1 VISADRWTDHL
12 REHLDLARRPAEV
25 EGVHQVRVAA
35 RRLDAWLLLGRR
47 RMLRD
52 DLRWLRG
59 VVGEARDL
67 DVLLA
72 RGEEFP
78 AEFVAWL
85 RERRAVEQLPV
96 EAGLDSERTSA
107 TVAAL
112 LVLAPVEEA
121 LARRSIRGFFDRV
134 SRGDAALASSGDQAE
149 AIDARVHGLRRA
161 LRRLRFALDWM
172 GEKVPVLA
180 ELQDRFGEACDQVVL
195 MRWIDE
201 SPMANSLAGLRK
213 RVETAKTKQ
222 REAALAAWA
231 EARPEM
237 EALKKA
243 WN

>member
-1 VISADRWTDHL
+1 MVPAVRWIAHL

-59 VVGEARDL
+59 VVGDARDL

-72 RGEEFP
+72 RGDEFP
-78 AEFVAWL
+78 EGFVAWL
-85 RERRAVEQLPV
+85 HERRAAEQLRV

-107 TVAAL
+107 LVAAL
-112 LVLAPVEEA
+112 SVMPPVEEN
-121 LARRSIRGFFDRV
+121 LARRSIGGFFDRV
-134 SRGDAALASSGDQAE
+134 SHADAVLAPGDDKAE
-149 AIDARVHGLRRA
+149 ALDVRVHGLRRRI
-161 LRRLRFALDWM
+161 RRLRFALDWI
-172 GEKVPVLA
+172 GEKIPVLA

-195 MRWIDE
+195 LRWIDE

-213 RVETAKTKQ
+213 QVETAKTEQ

-231 EARPEM
+231 EARPEV
-237 EALKKA
+237 EALKRQ

>member
-1 VISADRWTDHL
+1 MIAADRWTAHL

-72 RGEEFP
+72 RGDEFP
-78 AEFVAWL
+78 EGFIAWL
-85 RERRAVEQLPV
+85 QERRAAEQLRV

-107 TVAAL
+107 LVAAL
-112 LVLAPVEEA
+112 LVAAPVEENH
-121 LARRSIRGFFDRV
+121 ARRSIGGFFDRV
-134 SRGDAALASSGDQAE
+134 SRGDAVLASGGDKAE
-149 AIDARVHGLRRA
+149 PLDVQVHGLRRA
-161 LRRLRFALDWM
+161 IRRLRFALDWM
-172 GEKVPVLA
+172 GEKVSVLV

-195 MRWIDE
+195 LRWIDE
-201 SPMANSLAGLRK
+201 CPMGNSLAGLREQ
-213 RVETAKTKQ
+213 VETARTEK

-231 EARPEM
+231 EARPEL
-237 EALKKA
+237 EDLKHT

>member
-1 VISADRWTDHL
+1 
-12 REHLDLARRPAEV
+12 
-25 EGVHQVRVAA
+25 
-35 RRLDAWLLLGRR
+35 
-47 RMLRD
+47 MLRD

-59 VVGEARDL
+59 VVGDARDL

-72 RGEEFP
+72 GSEEFP

-85 RERRAVEQLPV
+85 RERRAVEQLRV

-107 TVAAL
+107 LVAAL
-112 LVLAPVEEA
+112 SVMPPVQED
-121 LARRSIRGFFDRV
+121 LARRSIRGIFDRV

-172 GEKVPVLA
+172 GKKFPVLA

-195 MRWIDE
+195 LRWIDE
-201 SPMANSLAGLRK
+201 CTVPSPAGLRQQVELTKIEK
-213 RVETAKTKQ
+213 RQ
-222 REAALAAWA
+222 AALAAWA
-231 EARPEM
+231 EARPQLED
-237 EALKKA
+237 LKHT

>member
-1 VISADRWTDHL
+1 MISADRWVAHL

-35 RRLDAWLLLGRR
+35 RRLDAWLLLGGR

-52 DLRWLRG
+52 DLRWLRA

-78 AEFVAWL
+78 EGFVAWL
-85 RERRAVEQLPV
+85 QERRAVEQLRV

-112 LVLAPVEEA
+112 TLLPPVEED
-121 LARRSIRGFFDRV
+121 LARRSIGGFFERM
-134 SRGDAALASSGDQAE
+134 SRRDAVLASGGDNGE
-149 AIDARVHGLRRA
+149 AVEGQVHGLRRGV
-161 LRRLRFALDWM
+161 RRLRFGLDWL
-172 GEKVPVLA
+172 GEKSATLA
-180 ELQDRFGEACDQVVL
+180 ALQDSFGEACDGVVL
-195 MRWIDE
+195 LRWIDE
-201 SPMANSLAGLRK
+201 CPQAKSFAGLRRQVEAETLEK
-213 RVETAKTKQ
+213 RA
-222 REAALAAWA
+222 AALTAWA

>member
-1 VISADRWTDHL
+1 MISADRWIDHL

-59 VVGEARDL
+59 VVGDARDL

-72 RGEEFP
+72 RDGEFP
-78 AEFVAWL
+78 EGFLAWL
-85 RERRAVEQLPV
+85 RERRAVEQLRV

-107 TVAAL
+107 LVAAL
-112 LVLAPVEEA
+112 SVMPPVEED
-121 LARRSIRGFFDRV
+121 LSRRSIGGFFDRV
-134 SRGDAALASSGDQAE
+134 SRADAVLAPGGDEAE
-149 AIDARVHGLRRA
+149 ALDVRVHGLRRGI
-161 LRRLRFALDWM
+161 RRLRFALDWM
-172 GEKVPVLA
+172 GKKLPVLG

-195 MRWIDE
+195 LSWIDE
-201 SPMANSLAGLRK
+201 SPMANSLAALRK
-213 RVETAKTKQ
+213 KVETAKTER

-231 EARPEM
+231 EARPEV
-237 EALKKA
+237 EDLKRP